1 MKWRD
6 EDVKAK
12 RLCSNTYCAWSR
24 HAQDNR
30 PRGEDTVA
38 AHVAKFVAKDM
49 NQLTEQ
55 ELEHLECS
63 VALFTELD
71 MDEFFVCF

>member
-1 MKWRD
+1 MPQKDYVVTLTVLDRIMHKIIVRATTD
-6 EDVKAK
+6 EI
-12 RLCSNTYCAWSR
+12 
-24 HAQDNR
+24 
-30 PRGEDTVA
+30 A

-63 VALFTELD
+63 VVLFTELD
-71 MDEFFVCF
+71 MNEFFVCF

>member
-1 MKWRD
+1 MKMPQKDYVVTLTVLDRIMHKIIVRATTD
-6 EDVKAK
+6 EI
-12 RLCSNTYCAWSR
+12 
-24 HAQDNR
+24 
-30 PRGEDTVA
+30 A
-38 AHVAKFVAKDM
+38 AHVAKFVVKDM

-71 MDEFFVCF
+71 MNEFFVCF

>member
-1 MKWRD
+1 MPQKDYVVTLTVLDRIMHKIIVRATTD
-6 EDVKAK
+6 EI
-12 RLCSNTYCAWSR
+12 
-24 HAQDNR
+24 
-30 PRGEDTVA
+30 A
-38 AHVAKFVAKDM
+38 AHVAKSVAKDM

-71 MDEFFVCF
+71 MNEFFVCF

>member
-1 MKWRD
+1 MPQKDYVVTLTVLDRIMHKIIVRATTD
-6 EDVKAK
+6 EI
-12 RLCSNTYCAWSR
+12 
-24 HAQDNR
+24 
-30 PRGEDTVA
+30 A

-71 MDEFFVCF
+71 MNEFFVCF

>member
-1 MKWRD
+1 MKMLKQKDFVVTLTVLGRVMHKIIVRA
-6 EDVKAK
+6 EK
-12 RLCSNTYCAWSR
+12 
-24 HAQDNR
+24 
-30 PRGEDTVA
+30 DTVA
-38 AHVAKFVAKDM
+38 AHVAKFVVKDM

>member
-1 MKWRD
+1 MPQKDYVVTLTVLDRIMHKIIVRATTD
-6 EDVKAK
+6 EI
-12 RLCSNTYCAWSR
+12 
-24 HAQDNR
+24 
-30 PRGEDTVA
+30 A
-38 AHVAKFVAKDM
+38 AHVAKFIAKDM

-71 MDEFFVCF
+71 MNEFFVCF

>member
-1 MKWRD
+1 MPQKDYVVTLTVLDRIMHKIIVRATTD
-6 EDVKAK
+6 EI
-12 RLCSNTYCAWSR
+12 
-24 HAQDNR
+24 
-30 PRGEDTVA
+30 A
-38 AHVAKFVAKDM
+38 AHVAKFVVKDM

-55 ELEHLECS
+55 EIEHLECS

>member
-1 MKWRD
+1 MLQKDYVVTLTVLDRIMHKIIVRA
-6 EDVKAK
+6 EK
-12 RLCSNTYCAWSR
+12 
-24 HAQDNR
+24 
-30 PRGEDTVA
+30 DTVA
-38 AHVAKFVAKDM
+38 AHVAKFVVKDM

-55 ELEHLECS
+55 EIEHLECS